1 MTDLNQFADAKLQA
15 LAARNLQRQLS
26 TTEILDERRAVR
38 DGRRLI
44 VFCSNDYL
52 NLSQNARV
60 KARAAEALE
69 QYGVGSGASRL
80 VTGNHP
86 LFSALE
92 SRLAALK
99 QTEDCVVFGSGYLAN
114 LGIVPTLVGSEDL
127 VLADELSHACLL
139 AGTKLSGATSHI
151 FRHNDLAHLG
161 ALLSAHRKEHRHCLI
176 LTDGVFSMDGD
187 LAPLSDLSCLA
198 DAHTA
203 WLMSD
208 DAHGIGVLGDG
219 RGSSFIG
226 GRKAN
231 VPLQMGTLSKAVGSY
246 GGYLCAAQPVI
257 DLIKTRARTLIYS
270 TGLPPASVAASLAAL
285 DVIQANPDLCGQP
298 VRKARQFTDQ
308 LGLPKA
314 QSPIVPVIIGDA
326 AKTLSASKRL
336 EDAGFLVTAIRPPT
350 VPEGTARLRIT
361 FTAAHTDADIAGLA
375 DAVRN
380 EIFAAA
386 WRVRTRKRSTA

>member
-1 MTDLNQFADAKLQA
+1 MTNLNQFAAAKLQT
-15 LAARNLQRQLS
+15 LDARNLRRRLA
-26 TTEILDERRAVR
+26 TTEILDERQATR

-52 NLSQNARV
+52 NLSQNAQV
-60 KARAAEALE
+60 KARAAVALE
-69 QYGVGSGASRL
+69 QFGVGSGASRL

-86 LFSALE
+86 LFAALE

-99 QTEDCVVFGSGYLAN
+99 QTDDSVVFGSGYLAN
-114 LGIVPTLVGSEDL
+114 LGIVPTLVGSEDV

-151 FRHNDLAHLG
+151 FRHNDLAHIG
-161 ALLSAHRKEHRHCLI
+161 ELLTVNRNKHRHCLI

-187 LAPLSDLSCLA
+187 LAPLADLSDLA
-198 DAHTA
+198 DAHAA

-208 DAHGIGVLGDG
+208 DAHGIGVMGAG
-219 RGSSFIG
+219 RGSSFVG
-226 GRKAN
+226 GAKAN
-231 VPLQMGTLSKAVGSY
+231 VPLQMGTLSKAIGSY

-285 DVIQANPDLCGQP
+285 DVIEANPDLCAQP
-298 VRKARQFTDQ
+298 VRKAQQFTEQ

-326 AKTLSASKRL
+326 AKTLAASERL
-336 EDAGFLVTAIRPPT
+336 EQAGFLVTAIRPPT

-375 DAVRN
+375 DAVRS

-386 WRVRTRKRSTA
+386 